1 MSTNKILLKFAKK
14 GINLSPEAYTKVI
27 NAENPIDFA
36 SSLIVKLKS
45 DKFTSKDLISVSGE
59 IVDEITGNHI
69 TEKENQETLIEKQS
83 KPKTEQTPE
92 KPIEKQ
98 NKPKTEQTPQV
109 EKTPIKPI
117 KNQNKPKTEQTPQV
131 EKPVSMENLKKDS
144 DVKQKHVNEAILEA
158 SETVKDEK
166 IKFKRNLEKSNVEYD
181 FEIIQDTSKKSYT
194 SGELE
199 NLISYFK
206 SRYEKLYNILS
217 KRPELRKP
225 IKVADIDDS
234 QDSLS
239 MILMVKEIRS
249 SKNGHKIVDFEDDT
263 GSISVLFS
271 NNNDELFAEAEKLV
285 RDEVIG
291 VIANKSDDNNFAFGQ
306 QIINPGVLRVP
317 EKEMDFGIVFLS
329 DVHIG
334 SLTFLEDAFTR
345 FIDWIN
351 CDYGTEEQRRVA
363 EDVKYLIIGGD
374 IVDGIGVYPNQEKE
388 LAIKDITEQ
397 YNEAARFLGNV
408 RSDIKIIIAPG
419 NHDASR
425 VAEPQPAVPEEY
437 AKALYELDNVEF
449 ISNPGVVSLDGI
461 NVLIYH
467 GRSFDDLV
475 MAVKEFTHER
485 NDLLMEELL
494 QKRHLAPIYG
504 ERTPLA
510 SELED
515 YLVIDEVPD
524 VFHTGHVHINTYRRF
539 KGIHMINSGTFQ
551 TQTEFQKIYNIEPTP
566 AEVPVLHKGKYKH
579 FKFLWWGFLMKK
591 NIDEIIKISN
601 EIYDKGLVSGKA
613 GNISVRFKGEIGDII
628 AITPTL
634 KSLSKLNEEDIVLVD
649 LDGNV
654 LTKGKPSSE
663 VNMHLEIY
671 KKRPDVNGIV
681 HTHSPY
687 ATGFAHSSKKI
698 KRYEGFGEI
707 KTPYLAEIDYEKPG
721 SDELAKSASE
731 GLGSE
736 DVLVLKKHG
745 VICVS
750 DNLKEAELL
759 AVFVEEIA
767 KSQFITL
774 MLNSVEDRI

>member
-14 GINLSPEAYTKVI
+14 GINLSPEAYNKVI

-45 DKFTSKDLISVSGE
+45 DKFTSKDLVSVSGE
-59 IVDEITGNHI
+59 IVDEITGNPI
-69 TEKENQETLIEKQS
+69 TEKDNQETLIENQTKQ
-83 KPKTEQTPE
+83 KTQQTPE

-98 NKPKTEQTPQV
+98 TPQVEKTPIKPIENQSKPKTEQTPQV

-117 KNQNKPKTEQTPQV
+117 ENQTPQV

-158 SETVKDEK
+158 SETAKDET

-181 FEIIQDTSKKSYT
+181 FESIQDTSKKSYT

-579 FKFLWWGFLMKK
+579 FKFL
-591 NIDEIIKISN
+591 
-601 EIYDKGLVSGKA
+601 
-613 GNISVRFKGEIGDII
+613 
-628 AITPTL
+628 
-634 KSLSKLNEEDIVLVD
+634 
-649 LDGNV
+649 
-654 LTKGKPSSE
+654 
-663 VNMHLEIY
+663 
-671 KKRPDVNGIV
+671 
-681 HTHSPY
+681 
-687 ATGFAHSSKKI
+687 
-698 KRYEGFGEI
+698 
-707 KTPYLAEIDYEKPG
+707 
-721 SDELAKSASE
+721 
-731 GLGSE
+731 
-736 DVLVLKKHG
+736 
-745 VICVS
+745 
-750 DNLKEAELL
+750 
-759 AVFVEEIA
+759 
-767 KSQFITL
+767 
-774 MLNSVEDRI
+774 

>member
-1 MSTNKILLKFAKK
+1 MSSNKILLKFAKK
-14 GINLSPEAYTKVI
+14 GINLSPEAYNKVI
-27 NAENPIDFA
+27 NAENPINFA

-45 DKFTSKDLISVSGE
+45 DKFTSKDLVSVSGE
-59 IVDEITGNHI
+59 TIDELLGKKPE
-69 TEKENQETLIEKQS
+69 TENDNQKTLIGIPQEEK
-83 KPKTEQTPE
+83 TIE
-92 KPIEKQ
+92 KPADNKKIEK
-98 NKPKTEQTPQV
+98 TTPQE
-109 EKTPIKPI
+109 EKTIEKPTD
-117 KNQNKPKTEQTPQV
+117 NKKIEKTTPQE
-131 EKPVSMENLKKDS
+131 EKTIDDLKKDS
-144 DVKQKHVNEAILEA
+144 DVKEKHVNEAILEA

-166 IKFKRNLEKSNVEYD
+166 ITFKRNLEKTNVEYD

-194 SGELE
+194 SGEIE
-199 NLISYFK
+199 NLISYFQ

-217 KRPELRKP
+217 KRPELRNT
-225 IKVADIDDS
+225 IKIADIDDS

-249 SKNGHKIVDFEDDT
+249 SKNGHKIIEFEDDT
-263 GSISVLFS
+263 GEISVLFS

-285 RDEVIG
+285 RDEVVGI
-291 VIANKSDDNNFAFGQ
+291 IANKSNDNTFAFGQ
-306 QIINPGVLRVP
+306 QIINPGVLSIP

-334 SLTFLEDAFTR
+334 SLTFLEDAFSR

-351 CDYGTEEQRRVA
+351 CEYGTEDQRRIA

-374 IVDGIGVYPNQEKE
+374 IVDGIGVYPNQDKE

-397 YNEAARFLGNV
+397 YNEAARFLGNI

-461 NVLIYH
+461 QVLIYH

-494 QKRHLAPIYG
+494 KKRHLAPIYG

-524 VFHTGHVHINTYRRF
+524 VFHTGHVHINTYRKY
-539 KGIHMINSGTFQ
+539 KGIHLINSGTFQ

-579 FKFLWWGFLMKK
+579 LKF
-591 NIDEIIKISN
+591 I
-601 EIYDKGLVSGKA
+601 
-613 GNISVRFKGEIGDII
+613 
-628 AITPTL
+628 
-634 KSLSKLNEEDIVLVD
+634 
-649 LDGNV
+649 
-654 LTKGKPSSE
+654 
-663 VNMHLEIY
+663 
-671 KKRPDVNGIV
+671 
-681 HTHSPY
+681 
-687 ATGFAHSSKKI
+687 
-698 KRYEGFGEI
+698 
-707 KTPYLAEIDYEKPG
+707 
-721 SDELAKSASE
+721 
-731 GLGSE
+731 
-736 DVLVLKKHG
+736 
-745 VICVS
+745 
-750 DNLKEAELL
+750 
-759 AVFVEEIA
+759 
-767 KSQFITL
+767 
-774 MLNSVEDRI
+774 

>member
-1 MSTNKILLKFAKK
+1 MSANKILLKFAKK
-14 GINLSPEAYTKVI
+14 GINLSPEAFNKVI
-27 NAENPIDFA
+27 NAENPTDFA

-45 DKFTSKDLISVSGE
+45 DKFTSKDLISVSKE
-59 IVDEITGNHI
+59 TIDELLGDSKKTD
-69 TEKENQETLIEKQS
+69 KKPSIEQ
-83 KPKTEQTPE
+83 
-92 KPIEKQ
+92 KPIVKEKAPV
-98 NKPKTEQTPQV
+98 KE
-109 EKTPIKPI
+109 
-117 KNQNKPKTEQTPQV
+117 
-131 EKPVSMENLKKDS
+131 EKPVSEVKKESPSMEDFKKES
-144 DVKQKHVNEAILEA
+144 DVKEKHVNEVILEA

-166 IKFKRNLEKSNVEYD
+166 IQFKRNLHKTNVEYD
-181 FEIIQDTSKKSYT
+181 FKIIQDTSKKSYT

-206 SRYEKLYNILS
+206 SRYEKLHNILS
-217 KRPELRKP
+217 KRPELRNT
-225 IKVADIDDS
+225 IKVADIDDT
-234 QDSLS
+234 QESLS

-249 SKNGHKIVDFEDDT
+249 SKNGHKIVEFEDDT
-263 GSISVLFS
+263 GNISVLFS
-271 NNNDELFAEAEKLV
+271 QKNEELFAEAEKLV
-285 RDEVIG
+285 RDEVVGI
-291 VIANKSDDNNFAFGQ
+291 IANKSGDNGFAFGQ
-306 QIINPGVLRVP
+306 EIINPGVLQIP
-317 EKEMDFGIVFLS
+317 QKEMDFGIVFLS

-351 CDYGTEEQRRVA
+351 CEYGNEEQRRVA

-397 YNEAARFLGNV
+397 YNEAAKFLGNI

-475 MAVKEFTHER
+475 MAVKDFTHER

-494 QKRHLAPIYG
+494 NKRHLAPIYG

-524 VFHTGHVHINTYRRF
+524 VFHTGHVHINTYKKF
-539 KGIHMINSGTFQ
+539 KGIHLINSGTFQ

-579 FKFLWWGFLMKK
+579 FKFL
-591 NIDEIIKISN
+591 
-601 EIYDKGLVSGKA
+601 
-613 GNISVRFKGEIGDII
+613 
-628 AITPTL
+628 
-634 KSLSKLNEEDIVLVD
+634 
-649 LDGNV
+649 
-654 LTKGKPSSE
+654 
-663 VNMHLEIY
+663 
-671 KKRPDVNGIV
+671 
-681 HTHSPY
+681 
-687 ATGFAHSSKKI
+687 
-698 KRYEGFGEI
+698 
-707 KTPYLAEIDYEKPG
+707 
-721 SDELAKSASE
+721 
-731 GLGSE
+731 
-736 DVLVLKKHG
+736 
-745 VICVS
+745 
-750 DNLKEAELL
+750 
-759 AVFVEEIA
+759 
-767 KSQFITL
+767 
-774 MLNSVEDRI
+774 

>member
-14 GINLSPEAYTKVI
+14 GINLSPEAYNKVI

-45 DKFTSKDLISVSGE
+45 DKFTSKDLVSVSGE
-59 IVDEITGNHI
+59 IVDEITGNPI
-69 TEKENQETLIEKQS
+69 TEKDNQETLIENQTKQ
-83 KPKTEQTPE
+83 KTQQTPE

-98 NKPKTEQTPQV
+98 TPQA

-117 KNQNKPKTEQTPQV
+117 ENQSKPKTEQTPQV

-263 GSISVLFS
+263 WSISVLFS

-388 LAIKDITEQ
+388 LAIKDITQQ
-397 YNEAARFLGNV
+397 YNEAAKFLGNI

-721 SDELAKSASE
+721 SDELAKSASK
-731 GLGSE
+731 GLGTE
-736 DVLVLKKHG
+736 DVLVLKNHG

-774 MLNSVEDRI
+774 MLNSVED